1 MSSPPDPAGGRRPTG
16 LFRNSRLASALAY
29 PDIRMLW
36 VATLSAM
43 AGQGMQHVL
52 LAWLVFDMTDSS
64 AMVGVMYAVRSSP
77 NLVVGFLAG
86 SVADRLDRR
95 SLQRIAN
102 SGMAFVSFAM
112 AMLLLN
118 DRLEVWHLMVG
129 TFIFGTF
136 QAFNLTSRQA
146 YIYDVVGARRV
157 TSGVAVITLAHRIG
171 GFLGAVLAGALL
183 LWIGPGSS
191 FVVKS
196 VCYALAV
203 IFLYG
208 LRHRG
213 EAAPETREPILQNP
227 VSYYRELK
235 TNKAMASLMVSTAAA
250 EALGFSH
257 QTMFP
262 VLARD
267 VLNVG
272 PAGLGAL
279 TAFRFLGGALG
290 VFVVTVTEEIRR
302 RGLLLLSIVVLL
314 GVGVALLSQAP
325 NLWMALVFV
334 TFVNA
339 MASAADILHNIL
351 MQLSVPNELRGRAIG
366 SWLVGTGTAPV
377 GHIEI
382 GYLAVATTARV
393 ALLTNGIALVVMA
406 IGLGIFLPRLR
417 RL

>member
-1 MSSPPDPAGGRRPTG
+1 
-16 LFRNSRLASALAY
+16 
-29 PDIRMLW
+29 
-36 VATLSAM
+36 
-43 AGQGMQHVL
+43 MQHVL

-213 EAAPETREPILQNP
+213 EAAPETREPILQNL